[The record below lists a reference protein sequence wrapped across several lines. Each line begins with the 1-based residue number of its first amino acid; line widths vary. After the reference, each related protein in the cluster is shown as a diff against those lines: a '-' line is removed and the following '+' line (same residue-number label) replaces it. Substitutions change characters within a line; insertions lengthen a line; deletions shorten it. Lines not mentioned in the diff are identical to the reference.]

1 MLEPINPESLAPPV
15 GFSHAMIAPA
25 GARIVFLAGQT
36 ALNKE
41 SVIIG
46 EGIVEQF
53 EQALTNMLNS
63 LEASGGSPTDLA
75 RVTIYSVDPVDYRAH
90 ARVIGQVWKRHIGKH
105 YPAMALI
112 GVVRLWDDAALV
124 EIEGTAAIS

>member
-1 MLEPINPESLAPPV
+1 MLEPINPETLAPPV
-15 GFSHAMIAPA
+15 GFSHAMISPT

-41 SVIIG
+41 SVIVG
-46 EGIVEQF
+46 DGIVEQF
-53 EQALTNMLNS
+53 EQALTNMLTS

-75 RVTIYSVDPVDYRAH
+75 RITIYSVDPVDYRAH
-90 ARVIGQVWKRHIGKH
+90 AREIGQVWKRHIGKH

>member
-1 MLEPINPESLAPPV
+1 MLKPINPETLAAPV

-41 SVIIG
+41 SVIVG
-46 EGIVEQF
+46 DGIVEQF
-53 EQALTNMLNS
+53 EQALTNMLTS
-63 LEASGGSPTDLA
+63 LEASGGSPADLA

-90 ARVIGQVWKRHIGKH
+90 AREIGQVWKRHIGKH

-112 GVVRLWDDAALV
+112 GVVRLWDAAALV